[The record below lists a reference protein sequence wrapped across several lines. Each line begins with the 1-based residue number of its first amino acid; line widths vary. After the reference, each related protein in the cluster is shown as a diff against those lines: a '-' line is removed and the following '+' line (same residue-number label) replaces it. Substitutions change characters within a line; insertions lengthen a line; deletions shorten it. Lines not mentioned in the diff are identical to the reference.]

1 MNAEHGPA
9 NIRNDFE
16 LLFKLF
22 MTSGVFL
29 IVVKKKTM
37 IPSDRLILL
46 KNL

>member
-22 MTSGVFL
+22 MTSGVV
-29 IVVKKKTM
+29 VVKKNDDSK
-37 IPSDRLILL
+37 
-46 KNL
+46 